1 MEQSGRAR
9 STSQIGSEL
18 SRKPSLSRSSSNMGP
33 DVANRNRTTSRDVI
47 KKTIPVKEDPQQ
59 VFMNT
64 YGDIV
69 TRTRQKLQIVKA
81 LKVMRKTKPAKHD
94 Q

>member
-1 MEQSGRAR
+1 MEQGGRAR
-9 STSQIGSEL
+9 SSSHVGNEL
-18 SRKPSLSRSSSNMGP
+18 TGTTRGRSSSNYGL
-33 DVANRNRTTSRDVI
+33 DAIGRNRRASQDTVR
-47 KKTIPVKEDPQQ
+47 KKIVNEDPMQ

-81 LKVMRKTKPAKHD
+81 LKVMRKTKPAQHD
-94 Q
+94 K

>member
-1 MEQSGRAR
+1 MRGRSNSAMQLDSVSR
-9 STSQIGSEL
+9 PPKAST
-18 SRKPSLSRSSSNMGP
+18 
-33 DVANRNRTTSRDVI
+33 
-47 KKTIPVKEDPQQ
+47 KEDPMQ

-81 LKVMRKTKPAKHD
+81 LKVMRKTKPAKHE